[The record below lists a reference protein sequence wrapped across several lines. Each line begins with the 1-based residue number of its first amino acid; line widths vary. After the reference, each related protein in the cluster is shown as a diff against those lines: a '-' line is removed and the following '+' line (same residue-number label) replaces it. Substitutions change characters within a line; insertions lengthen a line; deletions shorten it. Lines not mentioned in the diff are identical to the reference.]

1 MDGLSGFKI
10 PVETGTTPEA
20 VFETVR
26 VLIAR
31 KKRDVKCRFRIG
43 HFFRTKVP
51 ERRILTANVTKLL
64 QKNSL
69 TLYTNIYRL

>member
-1 MDGLSGFKI
+1 
-10 PVETGTTPEA
+10 
-20 VFETVR
+20 
-26 VLIAR
+26 
-31 KKRDVKCRFRIG
+31 
-43 HFFRTKVP
+43 VP